1 MKKRLIPLL
10 LCVAALTGCS
20 GNTQSDASLPPLDS
34 MIAEETQPATE
45 KTYAGLIYY
54 VTDHGTVD
62 AAGMTSWKAD
72 LETMGNTWK
81 SDVLASVPA
90 ASDTILVLN
99 APTEDITQNDL
110 NALDALFD
118 AGGHMLLV
126 MPANASEVRYKYIE
140 RALEEFCIRMDYDL
154 VTDPA
159 EGHTAENNAVLMTR
173 IGTPDGMS
181 LDEKYYSA
189 PLMLDNARSFSFF
202 YNEGYG
208 SIKMDGFLE
217 TDITAIGTPCGG
229 TEDDPETFEGTT
241 LKTML
246 YARDEQR
253 LNASVVAV
261 GSGSFLTD
269 AKYSDPLSEQPLG
282 WVTATVPWMIWLNNR
297 D

>member
-1 MKKRLIPLL
+1 MKKLLIPLL
-10 LCVAALTGCS
+10 LCAALLTGCS
-20 GNTQSDASLPPLDS
+20 GNTQSEASLPDLDS
-34 MIAEETQPATE
+34 MISEETQPAQ
-45 KTYAGLIYY
+45 KVYAGLIYY
-54 VTDHGTVD
+54 ATDHGTVD
-62 AAGMTSWKAD
+62 AAGMTSWKAE

-81 SDVLASVPA
+81 ADALASVPA

-99 APTEDITQNDL
+99 APTEDINQNDL

-126 MPANASEVRYKYIE
+126 LPANESEVRYKYLE

-159 EGHTAENNAVLMTR
+159 EGHMLEGSNAVLMSR

-189 PLMLDNARSFSFF
+189 PLMLDNTRSFSFF

-217 TDITAIGTPCGG
+217 TDITAVGTPCGG
-229 TEDDPETFEGTT
+229 TEDDPETFEGKA

-246 YARDEQR
+246 YARDEDR
-253 LNASVVAV
+253 GNASVVAL

-269 AKYSDPLSEQPLG
+269 AKYSDALSEQPLG
-282 WVTATVPWMIWLNNR
+282 WVTATIPWMIWLNNR